1 MTSISP
7 DRASSGSPREA
18 LLFGLAFG
26 FLLLTATA
34 LGLAPAA
41 RNDAWSEIGG
51 RWGHFLLLPVW
62 LACVGWVRRVAVAEL
77 PERDPHLLPVGYL
90 LAGWGTLMVWR
101 LLPVFGLRQTAW
113 LGVGTLVLIAVMRGP
128 ANLEWLRRYRFL
140 WLAGGLFLTA
150 LTFLFGTN
158 PSGTGPRLWLGC
170 CGLYFQ
176 PSEPLRLLLIAY
188 LAAYI
193 AEHVAPSGRYGTS
206 ILRLLGPL
214 VVVWGLSTLLVFVQR
229 DLGTGSLFV
238 GLLAVMLYVATR
250 RKVVLAVSAVSVV
263 LAGTLGAL
271 TFDVVAARVRTWLNP
286 WADPLGSGYQ
296 LIRSLTAV
304 ARGGVFGQGIG
315 MGAPMTVPASH
326 TDFIFSSVAEE
337 WGIVGALAMIGAV
350 AVLAGRGLR
359 AAGNS
364 RNSFHVLLAAGL
376 ATGLGLQSIVIIGG
390 VLRVFPLTGVTLPF
404 VSYGGSSLVTS
415 FAALALLLVTSS
427 SPPGHNRYRASLVQ
441 VHTGLVVAWLIL
453 AGAVIWWGVIR
464 GPGLIAQHPQPQ
476 RPVVGKFVPT
486 RASGVAS
493 VRPGSNLDPV
503 LRRG

>member
-1 MTSISP
+1 MTPKSVGGYPFLLTSTSP
-7 DRASSGSPREA
+7 DRALIRSRREV
-18 LLFGLAFG
+18 LLFGLALG
-26 FLLLTATA
+26 FLFLAATVLA
-34 LGLAPAA
+34 LAPAA
-41 RNDAWSEIGG
+41 RNDSWSELGS

-62 LACVGWVRRVAVAEL
+62 LACVWWVRRVAGDEL
-77 PERDPHLLPVGYL
+77 PERDPYLLPIGYL
-90 LAGWGTLMVWR
+90 LAGWGTLLIWR
-101 LLPVFGLRQTAW
+101 LLPEFGLRQTGW
-113 LGVGTLVLIAVMRGP
+113 LVVGTAVLIAVMRGP

-158 PSGTGPRLWLGC
+158 PSGGEPRLWLGC
-170 CGLYFQ
+170 CGVYFQ

-193 AEHVAPSGRYGTS
+193 AEHVAPSAQYRTS
-206 ILRLLGPL
+206 IFRLLGPL

-250 RKVVLAVSAVSVV
+250 RKLVLVVSAGLVVL
-263 LAGTLGAL
+263 GGGLGAL
-271 TFDVVAARVRTWLNP
+271 AFDVVAARVETWLNP
-286 WADPLGSGYQ
+286 WADPLGAGYQ

-304 ARGGVFGQGIG
+304 ARGGVLGRGTG
-315 MGAPMTVPASH
+315 LGAPMTVPASH
-326 TDFIFSSVAEE
+326 TDFIFSTVSEE
-337 WGIVGALAMIGAV
+337 WGLVGALAMIGAV
-350 AVLAGRGLR
+350 AVLVNRGLR
-359 AAGNS
+359 AAGSS

-427 SPPGHNRYRASLVQ
+427 SPPGHNRYRNSLVH
-441 VHTGLVVAWLIL
+441 VHSGLIVAWLVL
-453 AGAVIWWGVIR
+453 AGATIWWGVIR
-464 GPGLIAQHPQPQ
+464 SPALLTESGQVDRPIMARSTHVVAQGAEP
-476 RPVVGKFVPT
+476 
-486 RASGVAS
+486 
-493 VRPGSNLDPV
+493 
-503 LRRG
+503 